1 MAKKG
6 FTPMIGLAVVVALA
20 LAAVFGA
27 MSLTNPAMAAVGQ
40 PADAELT
47 ERVEQPQ
54 GAVDMITLDAT
65 GGDGEVILKTTYAD
79 RPTITVWE
87 VRVTDVLVGDQ
98 SDWVDITSNFTFDSD
113 DEAMVTIDSDTH
125 LSITINNR
133 SEYSFQVQAFS
144 GDAQNRVREALSKM
158 VRATP
163 SAPAAGQITD
173 LTATDGEGEV
183 SLSWKWTADTDNPG
197 GAVSSWQ
204 YRIRTS
210 GVDNTDPPDD
220 DFNDRPHGD
229 GTTTQELPDVEPG
242 VWMAWVAAGKGT
254 SYTVMAVAEAEKAT
268 EVEIGQSY
276 DFQVRPIAGS
286 TPPADDD
293 SALTALY
300 PAAFADF
307 RSAMATEVPRE
318 PMGPTFGSSTTTPG
332 SVGRYEFN
340 FDIPSETNTLIHD
353 LIIELEDYII
363 PGEVGSASV
372 TITIDDGDGNP
383 RNDFTFT
390 PEDVSVDG
398 EELFISIGDV
408 TEDTGTGGLN
418 RDADQVGGVYNV
430 GGPNERMKVVFR
442 KSAGIK
448 NPSAADSYFA
458 NIAFGENKYDYDDL
472 KKPDDLDVLV
482 LRKVSLSSD
491 KGGLGKKVTATGKG
505 FEDGTS
511 LTFFVDKY
519 VGEDIDAN
527 GDRTMGQDG
536 ILNSGEDVVCRDP
549 EVNDDNIGSCEFT
562 VYSPTFVGGENYV
575 NAIDGLGDYSEL
587 DADDDDHEFKVEA
600 SMQSTPA
607 GGSPGEIMLIQLVNF
622 GNQAAVTQVL
632 LSGQPICDDAVAT
645 ANDCPW
651 NTDMLGTA
659 DFKVEIPNW
668 AIGGKQDLKVVAV
681 SVADGETDANTT
693 VDISGPVIRVTPTQV
708 VANQRISLI
717 GTGFVA
723 GARVCCG
730 EAGPG
735 DETDPLIS
743 IGGEVIEDTRING
756 GQPVRVD
763 NGGNWSASVDLP
775 LNESTT
781 GDGERVIRITD
792 SQGRTGAVVVNIP
805 SREVTITPDT
815 GRVGTLAVVRGK
827 YFPSKNDEGNSF
839 NIEIVYDAV
848 DGRTTV
854 SASPD
859 AGGSFEQQIRI
870 PTTADIPSTN
880 TVKVSYEDGAG
891 VVVVTAVTHSVPE
904 GVITLSDTSGGPG
917 SSVTI
922 NGEGFKSFVP
932 IASVSIGS
940 LDVTPAPK
948 PSTDG
953 NGMMSF
959 PITIPGLD
967 VGIQTIEVDVGR
979 TVASVG
985 FTVTESGINPGN
997 IRPIR
1002 PALEDLGDNFVNIW
1016 HFNNDTKL
1024 WSFYDGMEGSD
1035 LTHLITGETY
1045 LMQIKSNVEVILNGD
1060 TRNLTCVGAN
1070 CWNQIVW

>member
-1 MAKKG
+1 MAKG
-6 FTPMIGLAVVVALA
+6 FTPIIGLAVVVALA

-27 MSLTNPAMAAVGQ
+27 MSLTNPAFAQEDTRPPGPTGLTVTAVTASSVTVTWTAQDGYEDDHYEVRSFLTDNNPTGDWLPDAGNVLITPDDTDDDVDVPANMAVVPTTGDAGEAQTIQVRTTKDNVNSIPSSIIGIPRAAPTVNPIIGTAAVD
-40 PADAELT
+40 PKK
-47 ERVEQPQ
+47 P
-54 GAVDMITLDAT
+54 
-65 GGDGEVILKTTYAD
+65 GEV
-79 RPTITVWE
+79 
-87 VRVTDVLVGDQ
+87 VLT
-98 SDWVDITSNFTFDSD
+98 WT
-113 DEAMVTIDSDTH
+113 
-125 LSITINNR
+125 
-133 SEYSFQVQAFS
+133 
-144 GDAQNRVREALSKM
+144 
-158 VRATP
+158 
-163 SAPAAGQITD
+163 PAAGADFTD
-173 LTATDGEGEV
+173 WQYLATPGTVRDTSGASDAAAYEF
-183 SLSWKWTADTDNPG
+183 TADPNAKPEFTDFPG
-197 GAVSSWQ
+197 TV
-204 YRIRTS
+204 T
-210 GVDNTDPPDD
+210 
-220 DFNDRPHGD
+220 GD
-229 GTTTQELPDVEPG
+229 GTTDNHY
-242 VWMAWVAAGKGT
+242 KGT
-254 SYTVMAVAEAEKAT
+254 ITGLGNVAY
-268 EVEIGQSY
+268 V
-276 DFQVRPIAGS
+276 FQVRARNGLAIG
-286 TPPADDD
+286 T
-293 SALTALY
+293 TASGVY
-300 PAAFADF
+300 PAAENTGAVNSDDGTAAVAF
-307 RSAMATEVPRE
+307 MPPPKPRE
-318 PMGPTFGSSTTTPG
+318 EMGPTFESTSDTPG

-340 FDIPSETNTLIHD
+340 FDIPDETNTLIHD
-353 LIIELEDYII
+353 LIIELEDYNI
-363 PGEVGSASV
+363 PGEVGTASV

-383 RNDFTFT
+383 RNDYTFT

-408 TEDTGTGGLN
+408 TEDTGTGGSKGG
-418 RDADQVGGVYNV
+418 DDQVGGVYNV

-472 KKPDDLDVLV
+472 KKPDDLDVEV

-519 VGEDIDAN
+519 VGEGVDSS
-527 GDRTMGQDG
+527 GDRKMGQDG

-549 EVNDDNIGSCEFT
+549 EVDGDNIGTCEFT
-562 VYSPTFVGGENYV
+562 VYSPTFVGGKNYV

-587 DADDDDHEFKVEA
+587 AADDEDHEFKVQA
-600 SMQSTPA
+600 SMQATPS

-622 GNQAAVTQVL
+622 GYQADVNQVL
-632 LSGQPICDDAVAT
+632 LSGQPICDDADAD
-645 ANDCPW
+645 ARDCGY
-651 NTDMLGTA
+651 NTDNLGTA

-668 AIGGKQDLKVVAV
+668 AIGGKQDLKVVAES
-681 SVADGETDANTT
+681 SVDGEVDANTT
-693 VDISGPVIRVTPTQV
+693 VDISGPVIRVTPKEV

-730 EAGPG
+730 EAGSG

-743 IGGEVIEDTRING
+743 IGGDVIDDSRING
-756 GQPVRVD
+756 GQHVRVD

-792 SQGRTGAVVVNIP
+792 SQGRTGAVVVSIP
-805 SREVTITPDT
+805 AREVTITPDT

-997 IRPIR
+997 IRPIG
-1002 PALEDLGDNFVNIW
+1002 PALEDLGDNFVNVW

-1045 LMQIKSNVEVILNGD
+1045 LMQIKSTMEVILNGD
-1060 TRNLTCVGAN
+1060 TRNLTCVGSN

>member
-1 MAKKG
+1 MAKG
-6 FTPMIGLAVVVALA
+6 LTPIIGLAVVVALA
-20 LAAVFGA
+20 MVAVFGA
-27 MSLTNPAMAAVGQ
+27 MSLTNPAFAAVGA
-40 PADAELT
+40 PADSELAERT
-47 ERVEQPQ
+47 FSPQ
-54 GAVDMITLDAT
+54 VAAFDVMAVGTASETIQLSWAT
-65 GGDGEVILKTTYAD
+65 PVDDDDE
-79 RPTITVWE
+79 PITVGTWFISQRQSRGAG
-87 VRVTDVLVGDQ
+87 VWTSWTDWIAADQ
-98 SDWVDITSNFTFDSD
+98 APVQDSD
-113 DEAMVTIDSDTH
+113 PPAFTADVDGLANGVAH
-125 LSITINNR
+125 Q
-133 SEYSFQVQAFS
+133 FQVQGRDANATQVALSTIVDGTPNAPPAGTLVLTAKSVPGGVELTYGFVTGATNTGATITS
-144 GDAQNRVREALSKM
+144 WEYQMRASCVDGDDQNEACDASVDGDTPVEAWGTMWMTIPDGADETSYIVPVSDDVKVGELYQFRVRPL
-158 VRATP
+158 
-163 SAPAAGQITD
+163 
-173 LTATDGEGEV
+173 
-183 SLSWKWTADTDNPG
+183 
-197 GAVSSWQ
+197 
-204 YRIRTS
+204 
-210 GVDNTDPPDD
+210 
-220 DFNDRPHGD
+220 
-229 GTTTQELPDVEPG
+229 
-242 VWMAWVAAGKGT
+242 
-254 SYTVMAVAEAEKAT
+254 
-268 EVEIGQSY
+268 
-276 DFQVRPIAGS
+276 AGS
-286 TPPADDD
+286 TPHQ
-293 SALTALY
+293 S
-300 PAAFADF
+300 PAATADN
-307 RSAMATEVPRE
+307 SNENMPATGVGPMIPERE
-318 PMGPTFGSSTTTPG
+318 AMGPTFGSSTTTPG

-340 FDIPSETNTLIHD
+340 FDIPDETNTLIHD
-353 LIIELEDYII
+353 LIIELEDYNI
-363 PGEVGSASV
+363 PGEVGTASV

-383 RNDFTFT
+383 RNDYTFT

-408 TEDTGTGGLN
+408 TEDTGTGGSKGG
-418 RDADQVGGVYNV
+418 DDQVGGVYNV

-472 KKPDDLDVLV
+472 KKPDDLDVEV

-519 VGEDIDAN
+519 VGEGVDSS
-527 GDRTMGQDG
+527 GDRKMGQDG

-549 EVNDDNIGSCEFT
+549 EVDGDNIGTCEFT
-562 VYSPTFVGGENYV
+562 VYSPTFVGGKNYV

-587 DADDDDHEFKVEA
+587 AADDEDHEFKVQA
-600 SMQSTPA
+600 SMQATPS

-622 GNQAAVTQVL
+622 GYQADVNQVL
-632 LSGQPICDDAVAT
+632 LSGQPICDDADAD
-645 ANDCPW
+645 ARDCGY
-651 NTDMLGTA
+651 NTDNLGTA

-668 AIGGKQDLKVVAV
+668 AIGGKQDLKVVAES
-681 SVADGETDANTT
+681 SVDGEIDANTT
-693 VDISGPVIRVTPTQV
+693 VDISGPVIRVTPKEV

-730 EAGPG
+730 EAGSG

-743 IGGEVIEDTRING
+743 IGGDVIDDSRING
-756 GQPVRVD
+756 GQHVRVD

-792 SQGRTGAVVVNIP
+792 SQGRTGAVVVSIP
-805 SREVTITPDT
+805 AREVTITPDT

-827 YFPSKNDEGNSF
+827 YFPSKNDEGNNF

-997 IRPIR
+997 IRPIG
-1002 PALEDLGDNFVNIW
+1002 PALEDLGDNFVNVW

-1045 LMQIKSNVEVILNGD
+1045 LMQIKSTMEVILNGD